1 MQMNAR
7 VKSGAGTRIEKT
19 NNHNNSFND
28 IWSNLV
34 NITVILDKLYLGLSS
49 LYIIIY

>member
-7 VKSGAGTRIEKT
+7 VKSGAGTWIEQT

-34 NITVILDKLYLGLSS
+34 NITVILDKLYLWLSS
-49 LYIIIY
+49 LYIILY